1 MIPPFCEITS
11 DSNLLHF
18 KHAQQRRNQ
27 AEDVKE
33 LLRVGIG
40 WVWGSLQGYLV
51 DMGMMMWM
59 VFGLSGFAFS
69 NLFIVSMGKV
79 WTLVCI

>member
-1 MIPPFCEITS
+1 MLGL
-11 DSNLLHF
+11 DG
-18 KHAQQRRNQ
+18 
-27 AEDVKE
+27 
-33 LLRVGIG
+33 VGG
-40 WVWGSLQGYLV
+40 LEGYLV